1 MLSPQRRA
9 LTIGM
14 VATVTL
20 VAVEAL
26 AVITI
31 LPDIEDDLVG
41 LSWYGWV
48 TTAFF
53 LGILIGIVVAGDQA
67 DRVGLGRP
75 FVAGLVMFSA
85 GLVIGGLAPSMPI
98 LAGGRFVQ
106 GLGAGVVPAIGYVA
120 IGRMYPASL
129 RPRMFAILSTA
140 WVVPGVIGPT
150 IAERV
155 SALVGWR
162 WVFLGLLPLV
172 IVAGCVTAPTMLR
185 IRAPEAVAPAESTRR
200 RLADAVQLSAGAALF
215 VGALTANAW
224 LVAPMLVVGALLGV
238 SAFRRLTPPGTMRA
252 MPQLPAIIA
261 TRGLLTFAFFGAD
274 TFVPH
279 TLTDARLTSTASGSI
294 AVTTSTLGWTTAS
307 WIQERFVAR
316 VGGRMLI
323 RAGFA
328 LLALG
333 IAGVALTAA
342 FADVPVWVIH
352 LSWGIGGLGMG
363 LSYSVHSQLTLAL
376 SPESRL
382 GWHTA
387 ALQLSDNLGIAL
399 GAGLTGAAVTF
410 TDGRDLAT
418 GSGVALSLLIPAS
431 VAAVGLCVASRRHYP
446 DRAQPVVPAA
456 HHPGADALMSPG

>member
-1 MLSPQRRA
+1 M
-9 LTIGM
+9 
-14 VATVTL
+14 
-20 VAVEAL
+20 
-26 AVITI
+26 
-31 LPDIEDDLVG
+31 
-41 LSWYGWV
+41 
-48 TTAFF
+48 
-53 LGILIGIVVAGDQA
+53 
-67 DRVGLGRP
+67 
-75 FVAGLVMFSA
+75 
-85 GLVIGGLAPSMPI
+85 
-98 LAGGRFVQ
+98 
-106 GLGAGVVPAIGYVA
+106 
-120 IGRMYPASL
+120 PAS
-129 RPRMFAILSTA
+129 
-140 WVVPGVIGPT
+140 
-150 IAERV
+150 
-155 SALVGWR
+155 
-162 WVFLGLLPLV
+162 
-172 IVAGCVTAPTMLR
+172 
-185 IRAPEAVAPAESTRR
+185 
-200 RLADAVQLSAGAALF
+200 
-215 VGALTANAW
+215 
-224 LVAPMLVVGALLGV
+224 
-238 SAFRRLTPPGTMRA
+238 
-252 MPQLPAIIA
+252 
-261 TRGLLTFAFFGAD
+261 
-274 TFVPH
+274 
-279 TLTDARLTSTASGSI
+279 TSTASGSI

-316 VGGRMLI
+316 AGGRMLI